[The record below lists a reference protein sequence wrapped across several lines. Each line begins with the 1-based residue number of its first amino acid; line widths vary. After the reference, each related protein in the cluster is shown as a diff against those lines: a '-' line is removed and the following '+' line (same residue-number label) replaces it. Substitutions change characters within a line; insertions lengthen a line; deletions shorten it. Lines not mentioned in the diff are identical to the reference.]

1 MLMGGKKKKKNPI
14 FLWPFSPAHS
24 DGGLWTSSSR
34 AAQEEVTAE
43 AGRYLQGTAEG
54 SRPEVCTETFA
65 CWSVLAFFYAQ
76 LLTWNQINPG
86 SPSPSLSPFS
96 LSFPQRGP
104 RKNERCLREKP
115 PDGRS
120 RESGLSNQPHIPE
133 HRATE
138 ARSRQVWGNDD
149 FVRVAPGPWMHH
161 LSTNSPFYLFFLS
174 FRLW

>member
-1 MLMGGKKKKKNPI
+1 MLMGGKKKKKPHLPLT
-14 FLWPFSPAHS
+14 FFPAHS

-133 HRATE
+133 HRASE
-138 ARSRQVWGNDD
+138 ARSRQVWGNND
-149 FVRVAPGPWMHH
+149 FVRVAPGPSVNASFVNK
-161 LSTNSPFYLFFLS
+161 LTFFLS